1 MMRSSRN
8 HSRPG
13 APSALRNLRTPG
25 RRAARGLSTLVVG
38 AVVLT
43 VASSA
48 LAAHPKRGS
57 HFKGTDS
64 ASPINGFPA
73 PVSFAVSAN
82 GKTLSKFRFST
93 LGCFGAGGFRPGIDY
108 YTQPEAIVEV
118 GKVKVSG
125 NGSFSVSGAAF
136 VRSSHGI
143 KTTTTT
149 TVRGSF
155 TSPSAASG
163 SITFSQKDTGKFTSQ
178 CGPGTLT
185 FTAKA
190 R

>member
-1 MMRSSRN
+1 MQSTWNPSSTGVR
-8 HSRPG
+8 
-13 APSALRNLRTPG
+13 SALRSLRTPG
-25 RRAARGLSTLVVG
+25 RRVGRGVGTLVVG
-38 AVVLT
+38 ALVLT

-48 LAAHPKRGS
+48 LAAHPKKGS

-93 LGCFGAGGFRPGIDY
+93 LGCFGAGWFRPGIDY

-125 NGSFSVSGAAF
+125 NGSFAVSGAAF
-136 VRSSHGI
+136 VQSSHGV
-143 KTTTTT
+143 KTKTTT

-155 TSPSAASG
+155 TGPSVASG
-163 SITFSQKDTGKFTSQ
+163 TITFSQKDTGKFTSQ